1 MDSSRIGLLGTG
13 CVVMILAAGTGCSS
27 SSSSA
32 SPAPDAG
39 PSSSGGGGDSGGST
53 DNAPVDGGGGPCT
66 PTYPLSIATLV
77 TLDVN
82 WPATSATAKG
92 MGKQYLSLLTT
103 YTADGSNKVTG
114 TTTTCGQ
121 VVADITISD
130 LGDMATGE
138 PSGSQ
143 VRAQFPASSWDGV
156 PPTAVKGE
164 IGGTNIGSSFE
175 IDPVVTLVGLDSSS
189 PLANGSTMWPMSNT
203 DPSIVMHLTYA
214 DGGAYVTGMGQPGIE
229 GVFYNGAAPFVHPK
243 TALSMTSPA
252 ASTVQN
258 VFRTEIGFYGKSTSC
273 TETSGTVAATQL
285 NNRVVGCELENDG
298 GTCTTDQYGF
308 LDINT
313 TQYAPGNGTFQSKQ
327 IAAGGKCSDVL
338 AALPLPTP

>member
-32 SPAPDAG
+32 SPAPDSG
-39 PSSSGGGGDSGGST
+39 PSSSGGGDSGGGGG
-53 DNAPVDGGGGPCT
+53 NAPINGTGAPCT
-66 PTYPLSIATLV
+66 PVYPLSIATLV

-103 YTADGSNKVTG
+103 YTADSNNKVTG

-143 VRAQFPASSWDGV
+143 VRAQFPATSWDGV
-156 PPTAVKGE
+156 PSTAVKGE

-189 PLANGSTMWPMSNT
+189 PLANGSTMWPMSNHFWT
-203 DPSIVMHLTYA
+203 RSIVMHLTYA
-214 DGGAYVTGMGQPGIE
+214 DGGAVCHGHGPARDRGCLLQWRGS
-229 GVFYNGAAPFVHPK
+229 
-243 TALSMTSPA
+243 LRSP
-252 ASTVQN
+252 Q
-258 VFRTEIGFYGKSTSC
+258 
-273 TETSGTVAATQL
+273 
-285 NNRVVGCELENDG
+285 DG
-298 GTCTTDQYGF
+298 R
-308 LDINT
+308 
-313 TQYAPGNGTFQSKQ
+313 
-327 IAAGGKCSDVL
+327 
-338 AALPLPTP
+338 